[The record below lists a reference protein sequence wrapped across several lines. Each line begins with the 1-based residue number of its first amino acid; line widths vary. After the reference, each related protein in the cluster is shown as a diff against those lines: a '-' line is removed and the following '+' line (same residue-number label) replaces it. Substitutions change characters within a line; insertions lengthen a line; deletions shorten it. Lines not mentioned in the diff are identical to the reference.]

1 MLLRINALK
10 IILPEGLA
18 RAFKIKTRVEV
29 WYMSTPRLSLDKD
42 LDELNQDILKMGGI
56 IEQQIYEAVECLIN
70 KDRDLAE
77 TVIKRDDQVDGL
89 QQVIEDKSVRLV
101 IRQQPIAK
109 DLRAIFVGIKLV
121 TDLERISDIAVNIA
135 RIANRIIDQQYIKPL
150 IDIPRMAKI
159 AQTIV
164 RVALDS
170 YVSRD
175 INMAES
181 LFDMEEEIDHLYSQ
195 IFREL
200 LVIMMENPRTIS
212 QATQLLMVARH
223 LERIGD
229 HSTNIGEMVVY
240 LETGK
245 RIKLND

>member
-1 MLLRINALK
+1 
-10 IILPEGLA
+10 
-18 RAFKIKTRVEV
+18 
-29 WYMSTPRLSLDKD
+29 MSAPRQWFDKD
-42 LDELNQDILKMGGI
+42 LDELNQEILKMGGI
-56 IEQQIYEAVECLIN
+56 IEQQIYDAVESLIS
-70 KDRDLAE
+70 KDLDLAE
-77 TVIKRDDQVDGL
+77 KVIERDDQVDEL
-89 QQVIEDKSVRLV
+89 QQIIEDRSVRLV

-135 RIANRIIDQQYIKPL
+135 KIARRILKEKYIKPL

-159 AQTIV
+159 AQNIV

-170 YVSRD
+170 YVKRD
-175 INMAES
+175 IKMAES
-181 LFDMEEEIDHLYSQ
+181 LFDLEEEIDHLYAQ

-200 LVIMMENPRTIS
+200 LVIMLENPRTIS
-212 QATQLLMVARH
+212 QATQLLMVARQ

>member
-1 MLLRINALK
+1 
-10 IILPEGLA
+10 
-18 RAFKIKTRVEV
+18 
-29 WYMSTPRLSLDKD
+29 MSAPRLSLDKD

-77 TVIKRDDQVDGL
+77 KVIKRDDEVDEL
-89 QQVIEDKSVRLV
+89 QQIIEDKSVRLV

-109 DLRAIFVGIKLV
+109 DLRTIFVGIKLV

-170 YVSRD
+170 YVRRD
-175 INMAES
+175 VNMAES

>member
-1 MLLRINALK
+1 
-10 IILPEGLA
+10 
-18 RAFKIKTRVEV
+18 
-29 WYMSTPRLSLDKD
+29 MSAPRLSLDKD

>member
-1 MLLRINALK
+1 
-10 IILPEGLA
+10 
-18 RAFKIKTRVEV
+18 
-29 WYMSTPRLSLDKD
+29 MSAPRQWFDKD
-42 LDELNQDILKMGGI
+42 LDELNQEILKMGGI
-56 IEQQIYEAVECLIN
+56 IEQQIYDAVESLIS
-70 KDRDLAE
+70 KDLDLAE
-77 TVIKRDDQVDGL
+77 KVIERDDQVDEL
-89 QQVIEDKSVRLV
+89 QQIIEDRSVRLV
-101 IRQQPIAK
+101 IQQPIAK

-135 RIANRIIDQQYIKPL
+135 KIARRILKEKYIKPL

-159 AQTIV
+159 AQNIV

-170 YVSRD
+170 YVKRD
-175 INMAES
+175 IKMAES
-181 LFDMEEEIDHLYSQ
+181 LFDLEEEIDHLYAQ

-200 LVIMMENPRTIS
+200 LVIMLENPRTIS
-212 QATQLLMVARH
+212 QATQLLMVARQ

>member
-1 MLLRINALK
+1 
-10 IILPEGLA
+10 
-18 RAFKIKTRVEV
+18 
-29 WYMSTPRLSLDKD
+29 MSAPRQWFDKD
-42 LDELNQDILKMGGI
+42 LDELNQEILKMGGI
-56 IEQQIYEAVECLIN
+56 IEQQIYDAVESLIS
-70 KDRDLAE
+70 KDLGLAE
-77 TVIKRDDQVDGL
+77 TVINRDDQVDEL
-89 QQVIEDKSVRLV
+89 QQIIEDKCIRLV
-101 IRQQPIAK
+101 IRQQPMAK
-109 DLRAIFVGIKLV
+109 DMRAVFAGIKLV
-121 TDLERISDIAVNIA
+121 TDLERISDTAVNIS
-135 RIANRIIDQQYIKPL
+135 RIAKRIIDEQYIKPL
-150 IDIPRMAKI
+150 IDIPRMAKV
-159 AQTIV
+159 AQDIV

-170 YVSRD
+170 FVRRN

-181 LFDMEEEIDHLYSQ
+181 LFNMEEEIDHLYAQ

-200 LVIMMENPRTIS
+200 LVIMMENPKTIS

>member
-1 MLLRINALK
+1 
-10 IILPEGLA
+10 
-18 RAFKIKTRVEV
+18 
-29 WYMSTPRLSLDKD
+29 MSASRQWFDKD
-42 LDELNQDILKMGGI
+42 LDELNQEILKMGGI
-56 IEQQIYEAVECLIN
+56 IEQQIYDAVESLIS
-70 KDRDLAE
+70 KDLGLAE
-77 TVIKRDDQVDGL
+77 TVINRDDQVDEL
-89 QQVIEDKSVRLV
+89 QQIIEDKCIRLV
-101 IRQQPIAK
+101 IRQQPMAK
-109 DLRAIFVGIKLV
+109 DMRTIFAGIKLV
-121 TDLERISDIAVNIA
+121 TDLERISDTAVNIS
-135 RIANRIIDQQYIKPL
+135 RIAKRIIDEQYIKPL
-150 IDIPRMAKI
+150 IDIPRMAKV
-159 AQTIV
+159 AQNIV

-170 YVSRD
+170 FVRRD

-181 LFDMEEEIDHLYSQ
+181 LFDMEEEIDHLYAQ

-200 LVIMMENPRTIS
+200 LVIMMENPKTIS

>member
-1 MLLRINALK
+1 
-10 IILPEGLA
+10 
-18 RAFKIKTRVEV
+18 
-29 WYMSTPRLSLDKD
+29 MSAPRLSLDKD

-77 TVIKRDDQVDGL
+77 KVIKRDDEVDEL
-89 QQVIEDKSVRLV
+89 QQIIEDKSVRLV

-109 DLRAIFVGIKLV
+109 DLRTIFVGIKLV

-159 AQTIV
+159 AQNIV

-170 YVSRD
+170 YVRRD
-175 INMAES
+175 VNMAES
-181 LFDMEEEIDHLYSQ
+181 LLDMEDAIDHLYAQ

-229 HSTNIGEMVVY
+229 HSTNIGEMVV
-240 LETGK
+240 L
-245 RIKLND
+245 

>member
-1 MLLRINALK
+1 
-10 IILPEGLA
+10 
-18 RAFKIKTRVEV
+18 
-29 WYMSTPRLSLDKD
+29 MSASRLSFDKG

-56 IEQQIYEAVECLIN
+56 VEQQIYEAVESLTE
-70 KDRDLAE
+70 KDLDLAE
-77 TVIKRDDQVDGL
+77 AVIKRDDEVDQL
-89 QQVIEDKSVRLV
+89 QQIIEDKSIKL
-101 IRQQPIAK
+101 IICQQPIAK
-109 DLRAIFVGIKLV
+109 DLRAVFVGIKLV

-135 RIANRIIDQQYIKPL
+135 GITERLLGQQYIKPL

-159 AQTIV
+159 AQNIV
-164 RVALDS
+164 RAALDS
-170 YVSRD
+170 YVKRD
-175 INMAES
+175 INIAKS
-181 LFDMEEEIDHLYSQ
+181 LFSMEEEIDHLYSQ

-200 LVIMMENPRTIS
+200 LVIMMENPKTIS

-240 LETGK
+240 LETGE

>member
-1 MLLRINALK
+1 
-10 IILPEGLA
+10 
-18 RAFKIKTRVEV
+18 
-29 WYMSTPRLSLDKD
+29 MSTPRLSLDKD

>member
-1 MLLRINALK
+1 
-10 IILPEGLA
+10 
-18 RAFKIKTRVEV
+18 
-29 WYMSTPRLSLDKD
+29 MSVPRQWFDKD
-42 LDELNQDILKMGGI
+42 LDELNQEILKMGGI
-56 IEQQIYEAVECLIN
+56 IEEQIYDAVKSLISR
-70 KDRDLAE
+70 DLDLAE
-77 TVIKRDDQVDGL
+77 KVIERDDQVDEL
-89 QQVIEDKSVRLV
+89 QQIIEDKSVRLV

-135 RIANRIIDQQYIKPL
+135 RIAKRILKEEYVKPL

-159 AQTIV
+159 AQNIV
-164 RVALDS
+164 RVALDL
-170 YVSRD
+170 YVKRD
-175 INMAES
+175 VNMVES
-181 LFDMEEEIDHLYSQ
+181 LIDMEEEIDHLYSQ

-200 LVIMMENPRTIS
+200 LVIMSENPRTIS
-212 QATQLLMVARH
+212 QATQLLMVARQ

-245 RIKLND
+245 RIKLNY

>member
-1 MLLRINALK
+1 
-10 IILPEGLA
+10 
-18 RAFKIKTRVEV
+18 
-29 WYMSTPRLSLDKD
+29 MSAPRQWFDKD
-42 LDELNQDILKMGGI
+42 LDELNYEILKMGGI
-56 IEQQIYEAVECLIN
+56 IEQQIYDAVQSLIS
-70 KDRDLAE
+70 KDLDLAE
-77 TVIKRDDQVDGL
+77 KVIEQDDQVDEL
-89 QQVIEDKSVRLV
+89 QQKIENKSVRLV

-135 RIANRIIDQQYIKPL
+135 RIAKRILNEEYIKPL

-164 RVALDS
+164 RVSLDS
-170 YVSRD
+170 YVKRD

-181 LFDMEEEIDHLYSQ
+181 LFSMEEEIDHLYAQ